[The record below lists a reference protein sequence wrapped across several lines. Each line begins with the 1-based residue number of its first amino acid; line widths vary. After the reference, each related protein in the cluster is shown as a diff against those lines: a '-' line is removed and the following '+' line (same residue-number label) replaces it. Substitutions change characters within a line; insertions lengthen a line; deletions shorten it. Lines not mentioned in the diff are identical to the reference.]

1 MYKNVD
7 SKYNLAHKNNN
18 KRYRQRHII
27 GFNPPFSQKV
37 STDVAKRFLDLS
49 DKLFQQNKQL
59 HKIFNRNTIKVSY
72 SCTPNVGFIIKS
84 HNKKLTNAEKQ
95 QTKHCN
101 CRKKQECQLE
111 GKCRSEDII
120 YKCVVTATGHPRKVY
135 LGTAEGNLGSKKSK
149 EQVENAVLYNSVLN
163 KIMATC
169 E

>member
-1 MYKNVD
+1 MLVFVSSENLLLKLRNMYKVFFFYIYI
-7 SKYNLAHKNNN
+7 YN
-18 KRYRQRHII
+18 
-27 GFNPPFSQKV
+27 
-37 STDVAKRFLDLS
+37 
-49 DKLFQQNKQL
+49 QL
-59 HKIFNRNTIKVSY
+59 HKIFNRNTVKVSY
-72 SCTPNVGFIIKS
+72 SCTPNVGSIIKS